1 MGMEARS
8 SYGDEAKR
16 PGPQMVRIGVSNLG
30 SAEVDYLWCPP
41 VVAKAN
47 RIVLRLEGSA
57 R

>member
-1 MGMEARS
+1 MEARS

-30 SAEVDYLWCPP
+30 SAEIGYLWCPP

-47 RIVLRLEGSA
+47 RIVLRLEGFD